1 MRPTSLRHLLPLFL
15 AVACLPAHTQAAP
28 LAGET
33 VISDGAIPDVAYRLP
48 TADREL
54 QLQLRVEALQTGYP
68 RPTIRLGLDNGRT
81 HFIESSE
88 LTAQRDDT
96 DWVFTFPLAD
106 KLGSASSWRWAIE
119 VTWTHAEGGI
129 ALRQNF
135 FVPDHWANFYSI
147 GDQSESWDAFSLLD
161 YRQQQDLQANQ
172 LVIHFE
178 QPVDGKASIV
188 IEDEEGHR
196 TRNLVMGQSFA
207 QGRHELIWDG
217 LDEDGNL
224 VQPGNYQWR
233 AISHPDIDPELLTWF
248 YNPGK
253 APWSNEHDAGWLAD
267 HSNPIAATSNDNYL
281 AFGAPVAE
289 SGYNIIILDKNGNK
303 RAHAD
308 LSWFVGSGELHLA
321 MDAKHLYAFSEGF
334 PHYGHTAKDK
344 DGREYTRG
352 ELILLRWDLN
362 GKRLPY
368 SGKQGEARLRD
379 YRQPANIA
387 TLDRK
392 GFSIGNIRGVVFLD
406 GKLFVSLHNEN
417 LISILD
423 PDQGE
428 EVGSIEIASPGPIA
442 TDGQNLYVLSEQGQV
457 SRITNPTTH
466 ASAAPLFT
474 VDLSEPLPTKDRYD
488 AQWPVATA
496 LAVGQDGRLIVADN
510 GVDQNIKIY
519 SLENGQAVG
528 ELGAEGGRASRG
540 PWNPDALR
548 MPYGMTIDTDGML
561 WVVENEGVPRR
572 ISVWDL
578 EKQSFAKEYLGPTSY
593 GAPGAAFD
601 PQDASRWIAAG
612 MLWDVDLAS
621 GEAEPVSVLHHKD
634 KKGLITGP
642 ALGDTSDTVG
652 GVDYQIIHHQGRT
665 FYITNARFLK
675 IFELLPDGSGHL
687 WATLGTLDAFQATYP
702 RWAVP
707 EVFTQHPMLKDEL
720 AAFTQVTG
728 AYEDLRIHSKPSP
741 KAKEYMILWTDVN
754 GDEIAQVEEMQVSKD
769 PRQLI
774 VTYWGNLN
782 FDLDL
787 AFVMKE
793 GSQWFRTELPLHG
806 FLPSGAPDWKLA
818 DSLTEAVPI
827 EGYDAIR
834 LQSTMVDSQNRLLI
848 NADPMLAVDESGE
861 PLWQMQNKWTGVHG
875 SHLAPLPHPG
885 LLQGSLSFL
894 GRAPYDTEGDLTVIN
909 GNHGR
914 FFILST
920 DGIYIDEI
928 FEDVRV
934 ALSNNPQRIGGEPFG
949 GYFGQDPATGDYLLQ
964 SGHRAFQI
972 YRLNG
977 LKQLQRS
984 QGTLEVSPEQI
995 TAAQKLQESRQIK
1008 PAVLGTAALAVV
1020 PRDAELATPENWP
1033 VDWTAEWGDAS
1044 RPFPHVRVKAV
1055 IQGNRLHL
1063 AYEVK
1068 DPSPW
1073 LNYGTDSQL
1082 LFKSGDAVDFKFA
1095 TDQNASPTR
1104 ATPVAGDRRLLMAN
1118 FQGKPVAV
1126 LYDYVIPGSQNPVT
1140 FNSPW
1145 RAAKVDKVSVIE
1157 DANIEITKQGDHYS
1171 LTASIPLVELGLNS
1185 LSAEQPLRADF
1196 GVIYSDQEGRSNTL
1210 RSYWANPATGLVNDV
1225 PGETMINPSLWGELR
1240 IEP

>member
-1 MRPTSLRHLLPLFL
+1 MTSCLKYISALLI
-15 AVACLPAHTQAAP
+15 AACVLWNAAQAAP
-28 LAGET
+28 LPGESI
-33 VISDGAIPDVAYRLP
+33 VSDGAIPEVAYLLSP
-48 TADREL
+48 QGTEL
-54 QLQLRVEALQTGYP
+54 QLQLRVEELQAGLP
-68 RPTIRLGLDNGRT
+68 SPVVRLGLNTGRT
-81 HFIESSE
+81 IFLESSE
-88 LTAQRDDT
+88 RNSVRNGT
-96 DWVFTFPLAD
+96 DWVFTFPLEDQLARHQT
-106 KLGSASSWRWAIE
+106 WRWAIE
-119 VTWTHAEGGI
+119 VSWSNSAGTI
-129 ALRQNF
+129 AVRQNF
-135 FVPDHWANFYSI
+135 FVPPHWAEFYSI
-147 GDQSESWDAFSLLD
+147 GDASAAWNEFNLTD
-161 YRQQQDLQANQ
+161 YRQQQNLQKHR
-172 LVIHFE
+172 LKIDFP
-178 QPVDGKASIV
+178 QPVDGKATVV
-188 IEDEEGHR
+188 IEDANGHR
-196 TRNLVMGQSFA
+196 IRNLLMGQSMT
-207 QGRHELIWDG
+207 QGVHELVWDG
-217 LDEDGNL
+217 LDESGNL
-224 VQPGNYQWR
+224 VQPGNYKWR
-233 AISHPDIDPELLTWF
+233 AISHPDITPELLTWF

-253 APWSNEHDAGWLAD
+253 APWSNEQDAGWLAD
-267 HSNPIAATSNDNYL
+267 HSNPIAATSNDSYL

-289 SGYNIIILDKNGNK
+289 SGHNIILLDKNGNK

-379 YRQPANIA
+379 YRRA
-387 TLDRK
+387 TELLSEGSK

-417 LISILD
+417 LICILD
-423 PDQGE
+423 PDQGV

-442 TDGQNLYVLSEQGQV
+442 TDGQNLYVLSDNGQV
-457 SRITNPTTH
+457 TRITSPTIQP
-466 ASAAPLFT
+466 SATPLLS
-474 VDLSEPLPTKDRYD
+474 VELSEPLTIKDRYNS
-488 AQWPVATA
+488 QWPVATA
-496 LAVGQDGRLIVADN
+496 LAVDQNERLLVADN
-510 GVDQNIKIY
+510 GIDQNIKVY
-519 SLENGQAVG
+519 SLENGKLAG
-528 ELGAEGGRASRG
+528 ELGPRGGRASSG
-540 PWNPDALR
+540 QWNPDTLR
-548 MPYGMTIDTDGML
+548 MPYGMTIDADGLL

-572 ISVWDL
+572 ISVWDIDQ
-578 EKQSFAKEYLGPTSY
+578 QSCTKEYLGPSSY
-593 GAPGAAFD
+593 GAPGAGFD
-601 PQDASRWIAAG
+601 PQDASRWIAGG
-612 MLWDVDLAS
+612 MLWDLNLDSGQSKLLAT
-621 GEAEPVSVLHHKD
+621 LHHKD
-634 KKGLITGP
+634 KKAQLSGSV
-642 ALGDTSDTVG
+642 LGDTSDTNVG
-652 GVDYQIIHHQGRT
+652 TDCQIIHYQGRT
-665 FYITNARFLK
+665 FYLTKARFLK
-675 IFELLPDGSGHL
+675 IFELLPNGSVQL
-687 WATLGTLDAFQATYP
+687 WAALGDLDSFEATDP

-707 EVFTQHPMLKDEL
+707 EIFTQHPMLKDEL
-720 AAFTQVTG
+720 SHFTRVTG
-728 AYEDLRIHSKPSP
+728 AYKDLRTHSKPSP
-741 KAKEYMILWTDVN
+741 QAKEYIILWTDVN
-754 GDEIAQVEEMQVSKD
+754 GDEIAQVEELQVSKN
-769 PRQLI
+769 PRQLA
-774 VTYWGNLN
+774 TPYWSTLN

-787 AFVMKE
+787 VFAMRE
-793 GSQWFRTELPLHG
+793 GSHWLRTKMPLHG

-827 EGYDAIR
+827 EGYEASS

-848 NADPMLAVDESGE
+848 NANPMAAVDESGQL
-861 PLWQMQNKWTGVHG
+861 LWQMQNKWTGVHG

-894 GRAPYDTEGDLTVIN
+894 GRAAYDTDGDLTVIN

-914 FFILST
+914 FFILTT

-984 QGTLEVSPEQI
+984 EGTLEVSPEQI
-995 TAAQKLQESRQIK
+995 TAAQKLLEAQQIK
-1008 PAVLGTAALAVV
+1008 PAVLGAAELAIV
-1020 PRDAELATPENWP
+1020 PRDAALTTPESWP

-1044 RPFPHVRVKAV
+1044 RPFPHTRVKAI

-1063 AYEVK
+1063 GYEVK

-1082 LFKSGDAVDFKFA
+1082 LFKTGDAVDFKFA
-1095 TDQNASPTR
+1095 TDPNASPTR
-1104 ATPVAGDRRLLMAN
+1104 ATPVAGDRRLLIAN

-1145 RAAKVDKVSVIE
+1145 RAAKVDQVSLIE
-1157 DANIEITKQGDHYS
+1157 DAIIEISKQGDRYS
-1171 LTASIPLVELGLNS
+1171 LTASIPLVQLGLDS
-1185 LSAEQPLRADF
+1185 LSAGQPLRADF

-1240 IEP
+1240 IVP